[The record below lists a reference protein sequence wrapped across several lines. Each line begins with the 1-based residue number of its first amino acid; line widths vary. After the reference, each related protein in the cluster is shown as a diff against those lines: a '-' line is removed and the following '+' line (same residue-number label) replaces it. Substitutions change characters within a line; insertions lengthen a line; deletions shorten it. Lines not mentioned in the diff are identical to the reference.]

1 MCDKLNLAA
10 PAAIFLVFIGPKHPK
25 IVPKR
30 SFLLHISKKST
41 TFAPENVLAF
51 RNLVNSW

>member
-25 IVPKR
+25 IVQKIP
-30 SFLLHISKKST
+30 FLLHISEKNT

-51 RNLVNSW
+51 RNLVNS

>member
-25 IVPKR
+25 MVQKIP
-30 SFLLHISKKST
+30 FLLHISEKNT

-51 RNLVNSW
+51 RNLVNS